1 MAWAV
6 AVANSD
12 GPLRQTGI
20 PTLSSNY
27 LPEGV
32 TIELQSENGLM
43 GMGPYPEL
51 GMADPDL
58 INAGKETV
66 TCLPGSSI
74 FSSSES
80 FAMIRGKHVDITV
93 LGAMEVAENG
103 TRKTLQHP
111 HEPFLQQQEWYCS
124 AVVDG

>member
-1 MAWAV
+1 MT
-6 AVANSD
+6 VANSD
-12 GPLRQTGI
+12 GPLLQTGL

-80 FAMIRGKHVDITV
+80 FGEPERLYSNKRLFLRWA
-93 LGAMEVAENG
+93 
-103 TRKTLQHP
+103 TLLTP
-111 HEPFLQQQEWYCS
+111 MDP
-124 AVVDG
+124 AVFQR